1 MTNDERKKMNA
12 EFTRLPRCLE
22 TDIPMFVA
30 FSFSTGYKRFS
41 SALERK
47 PYPHFYGCPHCFR
60 RKKQAILG
68 TFERLFYFAIH
79 LPFVFGD

>member
-12 EFTRLPRCLE
+12 EFTGLPRCLE
-22 TDIPMFVA
+22 TNIPMFVA

-47 PYPHFYGCPHCFR
+47 PYPHSYGCPHCFR
-60 RKKQAILG
+60 RNTQQVSVSMFIN
-68 TFERLFYFAIH
+68 FPSVLFHAYH
-79 LPFVFGD
+79 

>member
-12 EFTRLPRCLE
+12 EFTRLPRCLR
-22 TDIPMFVA
+22 TGIPMFVA

-47 PYPHFYGCPHCFR
+47 PYPHFYGCDED
-60 RKKQAILG
+60 KLYDAICNEG
-68 TFERLFYFAIH
+68 NKNM
-79 LPFVFGD
+79 

>member
-12 EFTRLPRCLE
+12 EFTRLPRCLR
-22 TDIPMFVA
+22 TGIPMFVA

-47 PYPHFYGCPHCFR
+47 PYPHFYGCPHSFR
-60 RKKQAILG
+60 RNTQKVSVSMFINFASV
-68 TFERLFYFAIH
+68 LFRAYH
-79 LPFVFGD
+79 